1 MRYYISRKHCMCSSG
16 IRSFAGIASFDEE
29 VPGRLDCA
37 RMSVLTI
44 RNGGA
49 WNRAKPA
56 RLFFW
61 LAVVIVCVSADPAH
75 GAKLSDDGRPV
86 FHPADHARPLGRTG
100 ARHWAARAPRA
111 RATGEDTACSSAH
124 RFHGFDVEA
133 QSLERFHHEGS
144 AGKLVLDGGV
154 AAQGTPVRL

>member
-1 MRYYISRKHCMCSSG
+1 
-16 IRSFAGIASFDEE
+16 
-29 VPGRLDCA
+29 
-37 RMSVLTI
+37 MSVLTI

-86 FHPADHARPLGRTG
+86 FHPADHARLLGRTG
-100 ARHWAARAPRA
+100 ARHSAARAPRA
-111 RATGEDTACSSAH
+111 RATGEDTACSV
-124 RFHGFDVEA
+124 GF
-133 QSLERFHHEGS
+133 R
-144 AGKLVLDGGV
+144 AGLHFAGI
-154 AAQGTPVRL
+154 PVRRSLPVGWIDRDCSGGASTPSASAVGPSVSRFRR